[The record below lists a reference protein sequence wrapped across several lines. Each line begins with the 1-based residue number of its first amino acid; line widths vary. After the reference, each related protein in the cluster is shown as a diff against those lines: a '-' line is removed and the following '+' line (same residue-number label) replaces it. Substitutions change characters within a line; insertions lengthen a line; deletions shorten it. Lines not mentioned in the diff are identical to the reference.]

1 MGTSLLILALCG
13 WALALD
19 RTMKREQQ
27 QQIHEFLHHQR

>member
-19 RTMKREQQ
+19 RTMKHEQQ
-27 QQIHEFLHHQR
+27 QEVHKFLRHRK